1 MRRCPSRRPLRA
13 TRRHEA
19 RATHAAHA
27 SPITVAR
34 PLTDRATPGGSRITP
49 AHRHVHALVRPPRDR
64 PGHREQIRGPL
75 TCLIDRR
82 LDPKTVA
89 PTGPPSLQARP
100 VAGVPAREPDLLPS
114 LRDRLTHLESS
125 SASSRNRVPGAAR
138 ANGGTKTQAETATR
152 TQVSRPGGDQV
163 QAQLAPKPG
172 GTERRRKRFVSG
184 LWVESTPPSRPDRSL
199 R

>member
-125 SASSRNRVPGAAR
+125 SASSRNRVPGAGA
-138 ANGGTKTQAETATR
+138 GQW
-152 TQVSRPGGDQV
+152 GDQNPSGNGHPH
-163 QAQLAPKPG
+163 ASFPAGRRSSPGPARPK
-172 GTERRRKRFVSG
+172 TRRNRTTAKTLRERALG
-184 LWVESTPPSRPDRSL
+184 
-199 R
+199 